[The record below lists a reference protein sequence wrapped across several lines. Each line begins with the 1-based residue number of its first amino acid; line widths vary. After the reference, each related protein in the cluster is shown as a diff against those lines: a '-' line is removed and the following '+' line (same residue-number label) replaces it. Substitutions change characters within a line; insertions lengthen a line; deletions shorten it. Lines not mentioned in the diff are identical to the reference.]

1 MMIPRQPIP
10 RLLPTLLLAAGVAVA
25 DLSTDLPTDLPSGTG
40 PQAQPGISGPDVVS
54 DWVKE
59 LSNMAPESRRAYA
72 EAFQQAKNCYAQGRL
87 VECETHLNTC
97 ELYTRSNPNV
107 WNLRASVLISQQRYT
122 EAEPLLLE
130 VRRFNPQD
138 SVCRLSFSLLYLGS
152 GRYEQSIEETDQ
164 LIDDIKYKD
173 MMQLTHSLM
182 FRKLL
187 SLVMLNR
194 MDDARAVVAEISPID
209 DSPLYYYS
217 QGVFA
222 LVEGNR
228 RQAMREFNTAD
239 AIYASMGYLSGYKQ
253 ALNCSGLT
261 EKYTVNPAEK

>member
-1 MMIPRQPIP
+1 MMIPRLHLP
-10 RLLPTLLLAAGVAVA
+10 RLLPALLLAAGVAMA
-25 DLSTDLPTDLPSGTG
+25 DLPTDLPSGTG

-59 LSNMAPESRRAYA
+59 LSNMPKESRSAYA
-72 EAFQQAKNCYAQGRL
+72 EAFKQAKSCYAQGRL

-187 SLVMLNR
+187 SLVMLGR

-239 AIYASMGYLSGYKQ
+239 AIYASMGYLNGYKQ

-261 EKYTVNPAEK
+261 EKYTVTPAQK